1 MEYFV
6 KELNQKLSS
15 RKLPITEF
23 LAQYLFYIGY
33 MELEEFKKCVNDVT
47 YIPHLSLVVIPEN
60 DIFEA
65 KAERA
70 RIIEEKDNLMEI
82 NIDFFA

>member
-15 RKLPITEF
+15 REIPITEF
-23 LAQYLFYIGY
+23 LAQHLFYTGY

-65 KAERA
+65 KAERG
-70 RIIEEKDNLMEI
+70 RIIKNKGSLIEI